1 MGMKGHAIFEL
12 TNAKTGE
19 KRIYEDDNMVT
30 NFLEQFCIPTGQL
43 SYDLIGL
50 LAVGDL
56 NGGKYGMCGNL
67 LDNFTKGLLLFEDVI
82 DEDANNR
89 IACTQITL
97 LEELM
102 PERFA
107 LEGMKYMIEH
117 PDRDGWE
124 QNHVKVT
131 VQRDKAQAAERGI
144 AIARGSSPRVRG
156 PIGSIL
162 GLIVENA
169 EGIKSAKILVVRE
182 DLADRWLEMKG
193 EREVQVVEEKND

>member
-1 MGMKGHAIFEL
+1 MRAYKGFNKEL
-12 TNAKTGE
+12 TSVFGDGKREKCCFIPGETKTVE
-19 KRIYEDDNMVT
+19 KSKTASSGFHCCENPFDCLTY
-30 NFLEQFCIPTGQL
+30 
-43 SYDLIGL
+43 
-50 LAVGDL
+50 
-56 NGGKYGMCGNL
+56 YGMDG
-67 LDNFTKGLLLFEDVI
+67 DNRFFVVEAAGDI
-82 DEDANNR
+82 DEDENQR

-97 LEELM
+97 LEELT

-124 QNHVKVT
+124 QNHVRVT
-131 VQRDKAQAAERGI
+131 VQRDKAQAAEGGI